1 MNKVNYFHG
10 AIAKARFT
18 SAALP
23 VAEFMTV
30 SAK

>member
-18 SAALP
+18 AAALP
-23 VAEFMTV
+23 PSEFMTV
-30 SAK
+30 SGK

>member
-10 AIAKARFT
+10 AVAKARFT

-23 VAEFMTV
+23 VSEFMTM
-30 SAK
+30 SGK